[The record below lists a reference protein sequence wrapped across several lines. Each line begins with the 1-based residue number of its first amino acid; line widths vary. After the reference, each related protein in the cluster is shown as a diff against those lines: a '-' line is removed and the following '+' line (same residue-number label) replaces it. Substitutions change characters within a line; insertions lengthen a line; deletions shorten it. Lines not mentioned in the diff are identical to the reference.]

1 MEDSRELS
9 AQVVNRVP
17 LSQSSG
23 NSGNAIERVTL
34 ADGRVLVHKRVS
46 PEWDWLSRAT
56 GDHGRIVTMWERGVF
71 ERMPASIDHYVVGV
85 EREGDAWNVF
95 MRDISHTLIDEDTR
109 HDRATVERIL
119 SAVADMHGAFWD
131 ANIGG
136 TLHDRGAVPDALP
149 PDGQGGEGAGQ
160 PSG

>member
-34 ADGRVLVHKRVS
+34 ADGQVLVHKRVS

-56 GDHGRIVTMWERGVF
+56 GDNGRIVTMWER
-71 ERMPASIDHYVVGV
+71 A
-85 EREGDAWNVF
+85 
-95 MRDISHTLIDEDTR
+95 
-109 HDRATVERIL
+109 ERIL

-131 ANIGG
+131 ADIEGLCTIEERYQMLSLRTARAEKERGDPAGDPSSAHG
-136 TLHDRGAVPDALP
+136 TPSTNMRRRRWPALSP
-149 PDGQGGEGAGQ
+149 GCRLT
-160 PSG
+160 